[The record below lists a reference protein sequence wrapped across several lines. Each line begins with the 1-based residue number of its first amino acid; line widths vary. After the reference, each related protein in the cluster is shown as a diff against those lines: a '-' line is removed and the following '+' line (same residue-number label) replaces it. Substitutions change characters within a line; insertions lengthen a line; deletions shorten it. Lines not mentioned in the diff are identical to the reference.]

1 MCGTRSQP
9 NSSSSKF
16 TAKSRLTGTAADE
29 AALCGLRRT
38 RGSRTTE
45 NHGRRAARVLVV
57 EEDRVVPQVTP
68 GMLDVYGYESHA
80 ISDGARA
87 LDWLGTSH

>member
-1 MCGTRSQP
+1 M
-9 NSSSSKF
+9 
-16 TAKSRLTGTAADE
+16 
-29 AALCGLRRT
+29 
-38 RGSRTTE
+38 
-45 NHGRRAARVLVV
+45 
-57 EEDRVVPQVTP
+57 VPQVTP